1 MKFFKLARWAVRGG
15 DNMPFLFDDYTL
27 DIERRELRRGRE
39 LISVGPQVFDLL
51 VYLLQNRGRVVS
63 KDDLFEAVWL
73 GRVVSKST
81 LTTHINAVRK
91 AIGDSGESQ
100 TLVRTIPRKGF
111 RFVGEVTD
119 NRNDSAA
126 SAPSGRDKVP
136 GAPVL
141 SLPDKPSIAVLPFQ
155 NLSGDPEQD
164 YFADGIVED
173 IIAALSRMRWLFVI
187 ARNSSFTFKE
197 RAVDVI
203 QIGRE
208 LGVRYVLEG
217 SVRKAANR
225 VRIAGQLID
234 ASAGTNIWADRFEG
248 AVDDIFKLQDQMT
261 ASVVGAL
268 SPKLEEAEIDRALRK
283 PTESLD
289 AYDIYLRA
297 MASFYRRSNDA
308 NNEALRL
315 FYKAIEIDPDFA
327 SAHGMA
333 AWCYAWRKLN
343 GWMVDPSQESA
354 EAIRLARRAVALGTD
369 DAVALTRAADVLAL
383 VAHDLDSSIVL
394 FDRALLLNPN
404 LAIAWYMSGWK
415 RAYRGELDVAIEN
428 LARAMRLSP
437 LDPTQYHMQVGMAF
451 AHFLSGH
458 DDDACSWVEKA
469 FRIEPNYLPGAAVA
483 AASYALAGR
492 TEQAHSAMT
501 LVRQI
506 DPSLRMANLQDW
518 FPLRRPQDF
527 ARWAEGLRNAGLP
540 E

>member
-1 MKFFKLARWAVRGG
+1 M
-15 DNMPFLFDDYTL
+15 
-27 DIERRELRRGRE
+27 
-39 LISVGPQVFDLL
+39 
-51 VYLLQNRGRVVS
+51 
-63 KDDLFEAVWL
+63 
-73 GRVVSKST
+73 
-81 LTTHINAVRK
+81 
-91 AIGDSGESQ
+91 
-100 TLVRTIPRKGF
+100 
-111 RFVGEVTD
+111 
-119 NRNDSAA
+119 
-126 SAPSGRDKVP
+126 
-136 GAPVL
+136 
-141 SLPDKPSIAVLPFQ
+141 
-155 NLSGDPEQD
+155 
-164 YFADGIVED
+164 
-173 IIAALSRMRWLFVI
+173 
-187 ARNSSFTFKE
+187 SS
-197 RAVDVI
+197 

-343 GWMVDPSQESA
+343 GWMVDPSREFA

-451 AHFLSGH
+451 AHFLWATMTMPVHGWRRHFVLSRTIFPAQLSPRRATRWLDAPSKRIRPWRSSARLIPRCGWQTSRIGFRFGDRKILPGGPKAYETRVYQSELEFGFAHIYNCYVAYWHLADNAVLQEFVRCRSNSGH
-458 DDDACSWVEKA
+458 GVFIST
-469 FRIEPNYLPGAAVA
+469 R
-483 AASYALAGR
+483 
-492 TEQAHSAMT
+492 
-501 LVRQI
+501 
-506 DPSLRMANLQDW
+506 PS
-518 FPLRRPQDF
+518 PSS
-527 ARWAEGLRNAGLP
+527 
-540 E
+540 